1 MFQNLALPWPVLLA
15 SILPIAI
22 YLVVGVFAK
31 SSKVATVDDYFFYS
45 QQVGVNDYANTS
57 VGYAL
62 QMAAMFLFAYWGILY
77 GLGALWTAVF
87 WALGFCLLYI
97 LLPKFIP
104 FHDQPTTLHEYLSRK
119 YNRKGIQWLA
129 AIATIAGLWGT
140 MMAELD
146 YTMQVYAPVV
156 SNTWYTFIIQSLFL
170 FFGVFYIIVNGYKA
184 EVNTERIQVP
194 FAYAGLMAVL
204 ILTLPAVWIH
214 SGAKT
219 FTIIFSI
226 FIVTLLLMIVGKM
239 TADFRRPFHDWQVW
253 IPLLAIVGLIAV
265 GWWTTRSSGLTAGAN
280 PTILDEPLF
289 GTQLKAQG
297 YFALFSLFV
306 ANVFWMPVDFSTWQ
320 RVASVEGTKQEALDR
335 LRRGTWRVIFESP
348 ASWCLGIVLGL
359 IIHAGGFIPAG
370 TDPSAALPSFSTALE
385 NGTAAGHFAWAKG
398 WLYPLFIVACLSIML
413 STVDSIISA
422 IAFTADRDLPLI
434 SEAKKNRLA
443 PARTWTLLIV
453 AAGLFIYPLLRYIGG
468 ANLPTVLY
476 AAYSMQLSLL
486 VIILLALYNKRIEG
500 RAAFASILCG
510 FIATGI
516 ALVLA
521 LRVPE
526 DPDAAVLPPIFAVLG
541 ALVGYVLF
549 FRRGALVANTS
560 ATNDQPET

>member
-1 MFQNLALPWPVLLA
+1 MFQNMALPWPVLLA

-22 YLVVGVFAK
+22 YLFVGVFAK
-31 SSKVATVDDYFFYS
+31 SSKAKTVDDYFIYS
-45 QQVGVNDYANTS
+45 QQVSANDYANTS

-87 WALGFCLLYI
+87 WALGFGLLYI

-104 FHDQPTTLHEYLSRK
+104 FHDQPTTLHDYLSRK
-119 YNRKGIQWLA
+119 FNRRSIRWLA

-156 SNTWYTFIIQSLFL
+156 SSPTYTFIIQSLFL
-170 FFGVFYIIVNGYKA
+170 TFGVLYIIVNGYKA

-194 FAYAGLMAVL
+194 FAYAGLIAVL

-214 SGAKT
+214 SGT
-219 FTIIFSI
+219 RSFTIIFSL
-226 FIVTLLLMIVGKM
+226 FIVTLLLMIVGKV
-239 TADFRRPFHDWQVW
+239 TSNWRRPLHDWQVW
-253 IPLLAIVGLIAV
+253 IPILAIVSLIAV
-265 GWWTTRSSGLTAGAN
+265 GWWTRSSGLTAGAN

-297 YFALFSLFV
+297 YFALFSLFI

-320 RVASVEGTKQEALDR
+320 RVASVEGTNQEALDR
-335 LRRGTWRVIFESP
+335 LKRGTWRVIFESP

-359 IIHAGGFIPAG
+359 IIHAGGFIPTG
-370 TDPSAALPSFSTALE
+370 TDPSEALPSFSTALE
-385 NGTAAGHFAWAKG
+385 NGTATKHFAWATG
-398 WLYPLFIVACLSIML
+398 WLYPLFIIGCISVML

-443 PARTWTLLIV
+443 PARTWTVIIMV
-453 AAGLFIYPLLRYIGG
+453 AGLGLYPLLRYGMG
-468 ANLPTVLY
+468 ANLPTFLY
-476 AAYSMQLSLL
+476 GAYSMQLSLL
-486 VIILLALYNKRIEG
+486 VIVLLALYNKRIDG
-500 RAAFASILCG
+500 RAAFVSILGG

-516 ALVLA
+516 SVWLA
-521 LRVPE
+521 IRVP
-526 DPDAAVLPPIFAVLG
+526 DPDAAVLPPVFAVLG
-541 ALVGYVLF
+541 AVIGYALF
-549 FRRGALVANTS
+549 FRRRTLAANTT
-560 ATNDQPET
+560 ATIDEPKT